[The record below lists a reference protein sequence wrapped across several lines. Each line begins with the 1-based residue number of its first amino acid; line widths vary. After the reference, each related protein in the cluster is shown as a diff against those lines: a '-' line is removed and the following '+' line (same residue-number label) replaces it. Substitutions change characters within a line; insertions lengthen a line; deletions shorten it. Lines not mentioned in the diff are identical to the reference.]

1 MSHRGQKWRLFQLLE
16 IRWSLHVS
24 LDTSYLRRLDA
35 ASLIVLEE
43 VLGTNGN
50 GLWEGLDPA
59 FLIVSHLSVNDLI
72 SALSSRLSSMV
83 LRHNII

>member
-59 FLIVSHLSVNDLI
+59 FLIVSHLCINDLI

>member
-24 LDTSYLRRLDA
+24 LDTSKLRRLNA

-50 GLWEGLDPA
+50 RLWEGLDPA

>member
-72 SALSSRLSSMV
+72 STLSSRLSSMI